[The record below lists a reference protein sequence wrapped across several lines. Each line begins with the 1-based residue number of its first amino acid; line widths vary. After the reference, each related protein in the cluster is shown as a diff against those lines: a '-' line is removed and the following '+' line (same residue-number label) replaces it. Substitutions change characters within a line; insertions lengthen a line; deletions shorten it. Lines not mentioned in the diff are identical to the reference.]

1 MNSSKSSPSS
11 VRMRQETVERNGNF
25 STFASAAGAVGA
37 ACLAHPDLRPPSWT
51 DDTNPHPYAR
61 RVIVNGCVTVSEH
74 KF

>member
-1 MNSSKSSPSS
+1 MSRANPTGTVD
-11 VRMRQETVERNGNF
+11 VRLYTVERNGNF